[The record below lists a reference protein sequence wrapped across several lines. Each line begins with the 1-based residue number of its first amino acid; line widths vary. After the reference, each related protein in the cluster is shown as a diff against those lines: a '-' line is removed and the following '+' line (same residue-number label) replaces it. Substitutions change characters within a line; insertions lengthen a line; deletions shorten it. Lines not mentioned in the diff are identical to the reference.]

1 MADGMFLNPL
11 AARQAAMQA
20 GMISPQQLSQQG
32 LLQQITG
39 TMANAG
45 TMIGGG
51 VGGLFGA
58 QYGAELENAARL
70 QEYEKQRAAEAFKQ
84 QQEQNYKSM
93 LMQKTQAEI
102 EAMGKPKPK
111 DYGDARE
118 ALAYSLFGKSS
129 YADLTPQQASK
140 VEDTIQ
146 QGKKQV
152 AEASGSKTIKDV
164 AGTLA
169 GYNTL
174 IKPYRSSYDTAKN
187 AETLINEAKAS
198 NNPSAWEAA
207 RTQLAKAVGEN
218 KLSNEDIKRMGVNP
232 ALVEGAKDWLSKKV
246 ESVPTNNTMNQ
257 LIVLSKLIQR
267 YSGQRIQEEST
278 RYREA
283 SKAMLQ
289 GETPSYDLL
298 YPVPDF
304 PGPGVLKPIENAATS
319 ATPSV
324 KTVNWNDLK

>member
-58 QYGAELENAARL
+58 QYGSELENAARL

-84 QQEQNYKSM
+84 QQEQAYKSM

-118 ALAYSLFGKSS
+118 ALGE
-129 YADLTPQQASK
+129 DQQH
-140 VEDTIQ
+140 DRR
-146 QGKKQV
+146 QV
-152 AEASGSKTIKDV
+152 G
-164 AGTLA
+164 
-169 GYNTL
+169 
-174 IKPYRSSYDTAKN
+174 
-187 AETLINEAKAS
+187 
-198 NNPSAWEAA
+198 
-207 RTQLAKAVGEN
+207 
-218 KLSNEDIKRMGVNP
+218 
-232 ALVEGAKDWLSKKV
+232 
-246 ESVPTNNTMNQ
+246 
-257 LIVLSKLIQR
+257 
-267 YSGQRIQEEST
+267 
-278 RYREA
+278 
-283 SKAMLQ
+283 
-289 GETPSYDLL
+289 
-298 YPVPDF
+298 
-304 PGPGVLKPIENAATS
+304 
-319 ATPSV
+319 
-324 KTVNWNDLK
+324 